1 VFGIPHERWGETPHA
16 HCVIAQGTS
25 VNEEE
30 LMQMVI
36 NDLGSY
42 KKPGGIT
49 LTTEPLPK
57 SPVGKIKRKD
67 LREPYWAGV
76 DRRVSGS

>member
-1 VFGIPHERWGETPHA
+1 MPLCGGGE
-16 HCVIAQGTS
+16 GSS
-25 VNEEE
+25 VTAEE
-30 LMQMVI
+30 LDRIGEQRSGI
-36 NDLGSY
+36 LQ
-42 KKPGGIT
+42 KPRSVT

-67 LREPYWAGV
+67 LREPFWAGV

>member
-1 VFGIPHERWGETPHA
+1 MIGS
-16 HCVIAQGTS
+16 S
-25 VNEEE
+25 VTAEE
-30 LMQMVI
+30 LTELVS

-42 KKPGGIT
+42 KKPGGVT

-57 SPVGKIKRKD
+57 SPVGKIKRED
-67 LREPYWAGV
+67 LREPFWVGV